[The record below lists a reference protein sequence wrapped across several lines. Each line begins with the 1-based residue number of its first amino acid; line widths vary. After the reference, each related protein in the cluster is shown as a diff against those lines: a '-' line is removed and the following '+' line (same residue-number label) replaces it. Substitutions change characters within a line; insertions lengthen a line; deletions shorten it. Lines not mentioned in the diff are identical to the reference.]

1 MSNRQRMAIAVNKAL
16 LTGLM
21 TVIVAFML
29 AIMPLPDWVVKF
41 RPEWVTLVLI
51 YWVLAYPFRVG
62 VTVAWFAG
70 LLLDVSYGT
79 LMGQNAI
86 GMVLIIYVIHLQHL
100 RLRVA
105 SLLQQAI
112 VIFILFIIKQ
122 LLTLWV
128 DGMLGR
134 APQDTWSYFM
144 PAITSTLLWP
154 WTYLILRD
162 IHRKF
167 TAIRKPQF

>member
-1 MSNRQRMAIAVNKAL
+1 MNKTL
-16 LTGLM
+16 RIGII

-29 AIMPLPDWVVKF
+29 AIMPLPDWAVEF
-41 RPEWVTLVLI
+41 RPDWVTLVLI
-51 YWVLAYPFRVG
+51 FWAMMLPAHVG
-62 VTVAWFAG
+62 VTIAWFSG

-79 LMGQNAI
+79 LMGQHAI
-86 GMVLIIYVIHLQHL
+86 GMVFVIYVIQLQHQ

-112 VIFILFIIKQ
+112 VIFVLLLIKQ
-122 LLTLWV
+122 LFVLWV

-134 APQDTWSYFM
+134 PPESWLYFM
-144 PAITSTLLWP
+144 PTMTSTLLWP

-162 IHRKF
+162 LQRKF
-167 TAIRKPQF
+167 GVNKHYQF

>member
-1 MSNRQRMAIAVNKAL
+1 MNKTL
-16 LTGLM
+16 RIGII

-29 AIMPLPDWVVKF
+29 AIMPLPDWAVEF
-41 RPEWVTLVLI
+41 RPDWVTLVLI
-51 YWVLAYPFRVG
+51 YWAMAIPSRIG
-62 VTVAWFAG
+62 VTIAWFAG

-79 LMGQNAI
+79 LMGQHAI
-86 GMVLIIYVIHLQHL
+86 GMVLVIYVIHLQHQ

-112 VIFILFIIKQ
+112 VIFFLLLIKQ

-134 APQDTWSYFM
+134 APASWLYFM
-144 PAITSTLLWP
+144 PTVTSTLLWP

-162 IHRKF
+162 LRRKF
-167 TAIRKPQF
+167 TVSKQFQF

>member
-1 MSNRQRMAIAVNKAL
+1 MNKTLRIGAFTL
-16 LTGLM
+16 IG
-21 TVIVAFML
+21 AFML
-29 AIMPLPDWVVKF
+29 AIMPLPDWAVEF
-41 RPEWVTLVLI
+41 RPDWVTLVLI
-51 YWVLAYPFRVG
+51 YWAMALPTRIG
-62 VTVAWFAG
+62 VTIAWFAG

-79 LMGQNAI
+79 LMGQHAV
-86 GMVLIIYVIHLQHL
+86 GMVLVIFVIHKQHQ

-112 VIFILFIIKQ
+112 VIFFLLLLKQ

-134 APQDTWSYFM
+134 APDNWLYFM
-144 PAITSTLLWP
+144 PTVTSTLLWP

-162 IHRKF
+162 LRRKF
-167 TAIRKPQF
+167 TVDKQYQL

>member
-1 MSNRQRMAIAVNKAL
+1 MNKTL
-16 LTGLM
+16 RIGLF
-21 TVIVAFML
+21 TVIGAFML
-29 AIMPLPDWVVKF
+29 AIMPLPDWAVEF
-41 RPEWVTLVLI
+41 RPDWVTLVLI
-51 YWVLAYPFRVG
+51 YWAMAVPTRVG

-79 LMGQNAI
+79 LMGQHAV
-86 GMVLIIYVIHLQHL
+86 GMVLVIYIIHLQHQ

-112 VIFILFIIKQ
+112 VIFFLLLIKQ

-134 APQDTWSYFM
+134 APGSWLYFM
-144 PAITSTLLWP
+144 PTITSTLLWP

-162 IHRKF
+162 LRRKF
-167 TAIRKPQF
+167 SAGHHAQF

>member
-1 MSNRQRMAIAVNKAL
+1 MNKTL
-16 LTGLM
+16 RIGLI
-21 TVIVAFML
+21 TIIGAFML
-29 AIMPLPDWVVKF
+29 AIMPLPHWAVEF
-41 RPEWVTLVLI
+41 RPDWVTLVLI
-51 YWVLAYPFRVG
+51 YWAMAVPTRIG
-62 VTVAWFAG
+62 VTVAWFTG

-79 LMGQNAI
+79 LMGQHAV
-86 GMVLIIYVIHLQHL
+86 GMVLVIYIIHIQHQ

-112 VIFILFIIKQ
+112 VIFVLLLVKQ

-134 APQDTWSYFM
+134 APDSWLYFM
-144 PAITSTLLWP
+144 PTITSTLLWP

-162 IHRKF
+162 LRRKF
-167 TAIRKPQF
+167 SIEKHFQY